1 LEITDSGVEFGGN
14 DVLDLTD
21 EGKFVLSNFL
31 VSFPGGSPVSTDTFL
46 GGFSG
51 EGGSEF
57 FNRFFEDVFLEGE
70 GSFSLS

>member
-1 LEITDSGVEFGGN
+1 
-14 DVLDLTD
+14 LDLSN
-21 EGKFVLSNFL
+21 EAKFVGSNFL
-31 VSFPGGSPVSTDTFL
+31 VSFPGGSPVSTDTFF

-57 FNRFFEDVFLEGE
+57 FDGFFEDVFLEGE